1 MVPNVDPEVLVG
13 FQDEVKGYLPAVR
26 DGIARYRAS
35 TDQVEALF
43 EAYRHVH
50 TIKGAASMVGLAE
63 LSHVAYHLEA
73 ALEGLAEGGRPMTAN
88 EEALYLWTLVQIETY
103 LDAAREGTL
112 PENALREEVERR
124 YARLSEEPA
133 GEAALDDAP
142 EDEFSFDAP
151 DWQLSQEE
159 PIGER
164 PLPVE
169 TPAISEE
176 TPSFDELPSWED
188 PVAAV
193 PPQPLRKSAMGL
205 PPPRVE
211 EAPPWRVEQL
221 PVAEVEPDEEEI
233 SPELVEVFAL
243 ESQDHLRTIGSL
255 LPVLEQDPTNREA
268 IQGIRRSAHTLKGA
282 AGMVGFKGIT
292 QLAHRMEDLLDLLYE
307 GGMAATPEI
316 VQLLFASTDA
326 LEDMAGG
333 RTDKTKLN
341 DLYGSFTALLSQ
353 TAQPAAPAVAAVP
366 AVEAKPLTETGN
378 TPEAVE
384 ADASLAAG
392 SRRASQFVRI
402 PIDRLDELVKLVSEL
417 VINRSTFEQRMT
429 DFARQIGELR
439 HSSNRLRSVSH
450 RLETDFEAS
459 ALAGAGHTRGERNGP
474 RRGVLSGQT
483 HGFDEL
489 EFDRYTEF
497 HLLSRALAETTND
510 IQTVAGELNHVIS
523 DFDGYLNRQGRHS
536 SEIEDKLMRLRMVP
550 LSTVATRLHR
560 TVRNVADQMGKDV
573 ELVLE
578 GEGTE
583 LDKTVL
589 EAMGDPLLHLLR
601 NAVDHGIEPPEL
613 RQAKGKPGKGVIR
626 LRAFHEGNQVVL
638 QITDDGAG
646 VDPERVR
653 ATAVRRGVLSASEAA
668 ALPEAELLAL
678 VFQPGFSTAK
688 QISEVS
694 GRGVGLDV
702 VKAHVSKLK
711 GSVLLESS
719 PDKGAIF
726 TIRLPMTLAIAR
738 ALLVKA
744 HQETFA
750 LPLDAVRQILRAETD
765 QVEHVGTE
773 PVIRLGGK
781 VYPVV
786 YLGKALGLRQL
797 ADESV
802 RHPPVI
808 VLNTGVKDVALVV
821 DRLLG
826 GREVVVKSLGSH
838 LRNVRGVTGA
848 TLMGDGS
855 VVLILNPTELTG
867 SGGAVGVQIRQRQ
880 ATAAVES
887 KALSVLVVDDS
898 PSVRRVVTTLLK
910 SAGWSVTS
918 AKDGLDALDVLH
930 QSAALPDVCLC
941 DIEMPR
947 MDGYDLLAAL
957 KGQEAYRAIPVI
969 MVTSRS
975 GEKHRRK
982 ALDLGATNYLVKPYQ
997 DDVLLATI
1005 RQAAEEARQPALV

>member
-1 MVPNVDPEVLVG
+1 MIPNVDPEVLAG
-13 FQDEVKGYLPAVR
+13 FQDEVKGYLPVVR
-26 DGIARYRAS
+26 DGIAKYRAS
-35 TDQVEALF
+35 ATEVEALF

-63 LSHVAYHLEA
+63 LSHVAFHLEA
-73 ALEGLAEGGRPMTAN
+73 ALEGLAEGGRPMTAG
-88 EEALYLWTLVQIETY
+88 EEELFTWTLLQIEAY
-103 LDAAREGTL
+103 FDNGREGD
-112 PENALREEVERR
+112 ALRQEVEGRF
-124 YARLSEEPA
+124 AQLAAEPA
-133 GEAALDDAP
+133 ADAP
-142 EDEFSFDAP
+142 PPAEEFAFDAP
-151 DWQLSQEE
+151 DWQSPPAEE
-159 PIGER
+159 PVAE
-164 PLPVE
+164 PQ
-169 TPAISEE
+169 
-176 TPSFDELPSWED
+176 
-188 PVAAV
+188 PVA
-193 PPQPLRKSAMGL
+193 
-205 PPPRVE
+205 
-211 EAPPWRVEQL
+211 EAPPAGDSSLDFPGFDGLPDDLMPTWDE
-221 PVAEVEPDEEEI
+221 PVAEAPPPPPVEVSADDEEI

-255 LPVLEQDPTNREA
+255 LPVLEQDPANREA
-268 IQGIRRSAHTLKGA
+268 VQGIRRSAHTLKGA

-307 GGMAATPEI
+307 GGLAATPDI

-333 RTDKTKLN
+333 RTDKARLA
-341 DLYGSFTALLSQ
+341 DLYGCYTTLLNQ
-353 TAQPAAPAVAAVP
+353 PAQPAAAEP
-366 AVEAKPLTETGN
+366 AVEAKPPTETSH
-378 TPEAVE
+378 PPVAAE
-384 ADASLAAG
+384 ADATLADG
-392 SRRASQFVRI
+392 SRRASRFVRV
-402 PIDRLDELVKLVSEL
+402 PIDRLDDLVKLVSEL

-439 HSSNRLRSVSH
+439 HSSDRLRSVSH
-450 RLETDFEAS
+450 KLETGFEAS
-459 ALAGAGHTRGERNGP
+459 ALAGANHATNGSRRNA
-474 RRGVLSGQT
+474 LTGQT

-510 IQTVAGELNHVIS
+510 IQTVAGELAHVIS
-523 DFDGYLNRQGRHS
+523 DFDGYLGRQGRHS

-550 LSTVATRLHR
+550 LSTAATRLHR
-560 TVRNVADQMGKDV
+560 TVRNVAEQMGKDV

-578 GEGTE
+578 GEATE

-589 EAMGDPLLHLLR
+589 EAMADPLLHLLR

-613 RQAKGKPGKGVIR
+613 RQAKGKPARGTIR

-638 QITDDGAG
+638 QITDDGGG

-653 ATAVRRGVLSASEAA
+653 ATAIRRGVLSAADAA
-668 ALPEAELLAL
+668 ALPEAELLGL

-694 GRGVGLDV
+694 GRGVGLDI
-702 VKAHVSKLK
+702 VKAHVVKLK
-711 GSVLLESS
+711 GTVVLEST
-719 PDKGAIF
+719 PERGAVF
-726 TIRLPMTLAIAR
+726 TIRLPMTLAITR

-750 LPLDAVRQILRAETD
+750 LPLDAVRQILRAEAGMI
-765 QVEHVGTE
+765 EHVGTE
-773 PVIRLGGK
+773 PVIRVGGK

-786 YLGKALGLRQL
+786 HLGKALGLRQP
-797 ADESV
+797 ADEGV
-802 RHPPVI
+802 AHPPVI
-808 VLNTGVKDVALVV
+808 LLNTGVKDVALVV

-838 LRNVRGVTGA
+838 LRTVRGVTGA

-855 VVLILNPTELTG
+855 VVLILNPAELTG
-867 SGGAVGVQIRQRQ
+867 SAAPVVARPRQ
-880 ATAAVES
+880 AVAGSQA

-910 SAGWSVTS
+910 AAGWTVTA
-918 AKDGLDALDVLH
+918 AKDGLDALDLLH
-930 QSAALPDVCLC
+930 QSASLPDVCLC

-947 MDGYDLLAAL
+947 MDGYDLLAGL
-957 KGQEAYRAIPVI
+957 KGQEAYRDIPVI

-982 ALDLGATNYLVKPYQ
+982 ALDLGAANYLVKPYQ
-997 DDVLLATI
+997 DEVLLATV
-1005 RQAAEEARQPALV
+1005 RQAAEAARTPVLV